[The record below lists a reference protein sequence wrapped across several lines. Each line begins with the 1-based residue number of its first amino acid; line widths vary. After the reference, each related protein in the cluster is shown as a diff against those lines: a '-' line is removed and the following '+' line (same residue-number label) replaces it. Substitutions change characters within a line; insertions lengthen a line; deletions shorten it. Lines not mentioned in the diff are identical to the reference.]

1 MIAAAIGAVLLPLP
15 GFVGA
20 VMFYS
25 RDQRDA
31 AWAVTV
37 GSVVGVILY
46 LFLFGVL

>member
-1 MIAAAIGAVLLPLP
+1 VIAASIGAVLLPLP

-20 VMFYS
+20 AMFYS
-25 RDQRDA
+25 RGEQEA

-46 LFLFGVL
+46 LFLFGVF